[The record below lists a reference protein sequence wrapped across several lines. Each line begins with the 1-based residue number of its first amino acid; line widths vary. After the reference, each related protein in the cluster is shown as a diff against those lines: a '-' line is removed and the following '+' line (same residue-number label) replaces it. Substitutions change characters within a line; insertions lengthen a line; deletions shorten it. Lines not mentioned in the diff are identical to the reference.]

1 MNSPLRNPSD
11 VLPPEGDERLRLVG
25 AIGTVLGQTVGTL
38 ENTVSRITELTVLK
52 QKNSAGSD
60 LVVALQE
67 FDRLQQEFATLGQ
80 LLERLHIGDPSAP
93 RLGPNELLSE
103 VTIAALKNRLSAA
116 FSDPLQD
123 DLGQRPGDREF

>member
-1 MNSPLRNPSD
+1 MNSPLRNASD
-11 VLPPEGDERLRLVG
+11 LRSPEGDERLRLVG
-25 AIGTVLGQTVGTL
+25 AIGAVLGQTVGTL

-52 QKNSAGSD
+52 QKGSAGSD

-80 LLERLHIGDPSAP
+80 LLERLHAVDASAP
-93 RLGPNELLSE
+93 RLGADELLSA
-103 VTIAALKNRLSAA
+103 VTIAALKSRLSAA

-123 DLGQRPGDREF
+123 ELGHQPDDQVF